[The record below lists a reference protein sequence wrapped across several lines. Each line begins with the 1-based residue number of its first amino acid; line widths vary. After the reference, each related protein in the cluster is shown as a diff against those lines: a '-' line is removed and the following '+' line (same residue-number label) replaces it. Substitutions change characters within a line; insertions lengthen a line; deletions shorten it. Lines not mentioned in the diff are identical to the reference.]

1 MTLSKKT
8 ISLALMNALV
18 LGVLHYVIAFY
29 DAPLLIGTLTF
40 TLLVFINILLVSFI
54 QLRPL
59 VKQDT
64 RIQAYLLN
72 NHHISKGQEKL
83 FTELEQK
90 IISKFTVFNQ
100 AGGKITDSASH
111 LAINAAEVAFFLQ
124 ELFQAI
130 EKSSKDADYIS
141 IAANDMS
148 TTTAQ
153 VNEHAT
159 LASEQS
165 DKAMQ
170 ASRQGGEELARCEPI
185 VAQLDLGVK
194 EGTERINLLSTK
206 ASEIQKIT
214 EVIDSI
220 AQQTNLLAL
229 NAAIEAARAGDQ
241 GRGFAVVADEV
252 RALAGRT
259 SAATS
264 QIDDML
270 KVVNEE
276 SQKATSLM
284 NVINAQSEQVV
295 ESVAALSSSFANI
308 DCLISESSLAA
319 SHISLTLAGQ
329 ESTTIEISL
338 SINSISS
345 FLRNEINTT
354 KNISNQALGLCA
366 GAESIFSY
374 LRDFNT
380 HSVIDTMSDQA
391 QRTAARISFVFESQ
405 IKAGLIS
412 KESLFDFNYI
422 KIPETDPIKYST
434 AFDGFTDKVLPEI
447 QEALLLEFKE
457 MVYAGAVDVNGYFP
471 THNEK
476 FSKPLT
482 GNYTQDVNNNRTKR
496 IFDDPTGI
504 RCGGHTQPFLLQTY
518 KRDTGE
524 VMHDV
529 SAPIIVDGRHWG
541 GFRIGFKA
549 QDLLTL

>member
-1 MTLSKKT
+1 MILSKKT
-8 ISLALMNALV
+8 ISLALISALIF
-18 LGVLHYVIAFY
+18 GVLYYVIASY
-29 DAPLLIGTLTF
+29 NVSLLIGTLA
-40 TLLVFINILLVSFI
+40 FIILIFMGTLLVSFI
-54 QLRPL
+54 QLMPF
-59 VKQDT
+59 VQQDT
-64 RIQAYLLN
+64 RIQSSLSN
-72 NHHISKGQEKL
+72 NLYTSSEQDGS

-90 IISKFTVFNQ
+90 ILSKLAIFNQ

-130 EKSSKDADYIS
+130 EKSSKDADDIS
-141 IAANDMS
+141 IAAHEMS
-148 TTTAQ
+148 TTTAE

-159 LASEQS
+159 LASQRS
-165 DKAMQ
+165 NKAMQ
-170 ASRQGGEELARCEPI
+170 ASRQGGEELARCQPI
-185 VAQLDLGVK
+185 VAQLDSGVK
-194 EGTERINLLSTK
+194 EGTERINLLSAK
-206 ASEIQKIT
+206 AFEIQNIT
-214 EVIDSI
+214 EVINSI

-252 RALAGRT
+252 RALAART
-259 SAATS
+259 STATS
-264 QIDDML
+264 QIDEML

-295 ESVAALSSSFANI
+295 ESVAALSSSFKNI
-308 DCLISESSLAA
+308 DCLISESSVTA
-319 SHISLTLAGQ
+319 SQISRTLAGQ
-329 ESTTIEISL
+329 ERTTSDISL

-366 GAESIFSY
+366 GAESIFVY
-374 LRDFNT
+374 LKDFNT
-380 HSVIDTMSDQA
+380 HSVLDTMSGQA
-391 QRTAARISFVFESQ
+391 QRAAARISELFESQ
-405 IKAGLIS
+405 IKAGVIS

-422 KIPETDPIKYST
+422 KIPDTNPIKYST
-434 AFDGFTDKVLPEI
+434 AFDAFTDEVLPGI
-447 QEALLLEFKE
+447 QEALLLEFKV
-457 MVYAGAVDVNGYFP
+457 MVYAGAVDINGYFP
-471 THNEK
+471 THNKK
-476 FSKPLT
+476 FSKSLT
-482 GNYTQDVNNNRTKR
+482 GNYAQDINNNRTKR

-504 RCGGHTQPFLLQTY
+504 RCGAHTQPFLLQTY

-529 SAPIIVDGRHWG
+529 SAPITVDGRHWG

-549 QDLLTL
+549 QDLVTQ